1 MTMRVATEST
11 GRPGDR
17 AVLATTAA
25 HQDIPKKGV
34 RNCNTLDIP
43 EDFGRGLA
51 PGSRSAI
58 LPR

>member
-1 MTMRVATEST
+1 MSNA
-11 GRPGDR
+11 
-17 AVLATTAA
+17 AA

-34 RNCNTLDIP
+34 RNCNTLDIT

-51 PGSRSAI
+51 PVSRFAI